1 MRRIPHPRLIAAHW
15 PLLAACVL
23 FALVG
28 ALALEDY
35 GAWVDDPSQRA
46 IGNAALD
53 SLAGDG
59 ERAFDQLLIP
69 HDRYYG
75 AVAEAPLTLVERLLG
90 LDAPRDLHL
99 SRRALTH
106 LLFLGGGVFCYLLV
120 LRMFGSRP
128 LALIATVLFLLHP
141 RIYAHSFF
149 NSKDIAFLVAFM
161 VALSL
166 VHRAFRRDT
175 LGAFLLCGVGVGL
188 LVNLRVMGVILFAAV
203 LALRALDLA
212 FAGSATERRRVALT
226 GGAFAVAAAL
236 TYYASLPVLWT
247 DPFGRFAELARTL
260 GAHPNETFNLF
271 RGEWLYSRDGPP
283 WDYAPVWVAITT
295 PPATLL
301 LAALGALALTWRA
314 LRRPRDV
321 LRNGPLRFG
330 LLLAALPVAATA
342 AVVVLDGNVYFDW
355 RHLYFL
361 YAPLFLLAA
370 FGLHGIVAFVRGPWP
385 RAGTYALAGMA
396 VAVALVSMIRIHPFE
411 PNYFTVLTDR
421 TTPERLKVRYDMN
434 SWEQSLRSPLVDIL
448 GDHPS
453 GMLYLSLSSRFADH
467 QLRGLPPD
475 ERERIVLTKDFRSGG
490 RNFIELHASQP
501 CPASLPA
508 VAYVARIYAVTLHCV
523 LDPVAWLGDV
533 RREALATE
541 PLIRAAYD
549 IRRDGRLLTYV
560 RDGCPVEDVIVASG
574 TPRLFLHVVPRDP
587 ADLPS
592 WRGKLGHGFENLDLA
607 LRGGLARIDGNCVA
621 AVVLPDYPIASIR
634 TGQFADDGILW
645 EMEFMPDGRVVVPPP
660 PPDYAA
666 ARREA
671 LAGEPL
677 ARSVYDVHL
686 AGRTLTYV
694 RDGCT
699 DGEANARFFLH
710 VVPTD
715 ENDLPEHRREHGF
728 DNLDFTLATR
738 GARIDGSCVAV
749 VPLPDYPIATVR
761 TGQYDGT
768 GALWTAEFALPGE
781 E

>member
-1 MRRIPHPRLIAAHW
+1 MRRIPHPRLITAHW
-15 PLLAACVL
+15 PLLAACAL

-28 ALALEDY
+28 AFALEDY

-53 SLAGDG
+53 YLAGDG

-75 AVAEAPLTLVERLLG
+75 AAVEAPFTLVERLLG
-90 LDAPRDLHL
+90 LDALRDLHL

-128 LALIATVLFLLHP
+128 LALAATILFLLHP

-149 NSKDIAFLVAFM
+149 NSKDMSFLVAFM
-161 VALSL
+161 VALFF
-166 VHRAFRRDT
+166 VHRAFRRDS
-175 LGAFLLCGVGVGL
+175 LGAFLLCGAGVGL

-212 FAGSATERRRVALT
+212 FVGSAEERRRVALT

-247 DPFGRFAELARTL
+247 DPFGRFAELVRTL
-260 GAHPNETFNLF
+260 GAHPNEAFNLF

-301 LAALGALALTWRA
+301 LAAFGALALAWRA

-370 FGLHGIVAFVRGPWP
+370 LGLHGILAFVRGAWP

-434 SWEQSLRSPLVDIL
+434 SWAQSLRNPLVNIL

-453 GMLYLSLSSRFADH
+453 GMLYLSLSSPFAEH
-467 QLRGLPPD
+467 QIRGLPPD
-475 ERERIVLTKDFRSGG
+475 ERERIALTKDFRSGE
-490 RNFIELHASQP
+490 RNFLELHATQP
-501 CPASLPA
+501 CPASLPT
-508 VAYVARIYAVTLHCV
+508 AYVARVYAVTLHCV
-523 LDPVAWLGDV
+523 LDPAAWLGDA

-560 RDGCPVEDVIVASG
+560 RDGCPVEDVTLAG
-574 TPRLFLHVVPRDP
+574 AAPRLFLHVVPRDP

-592 WRGKLGHGFENLDLA
+592 WRRKLGHGFDNLDHA
-607 LRGGLARIDGNCVA
+607 LRGGTARIDGNCVA

-634 TGQFADDGILW
+634 TGQFTDDGPLW
-645 EMEFMPDGRVVVPPP
+645 EMEFTPDGRVVVPPP
-660 PPDYAA
+660 PPDYAI

-671 LAGEPL
+671 LTQEPL
-677 ARSVYDVHL
+677 ARSIFNVYR
-686 AGRTLTYV
+686 AGRELTYL

-699 DGEANARFFLH
+699 EAEADARFFLH
-710 VVPTD
+710 VVPAD
-715 ENDLPEHRREHGF
+715 ENDLPEHRREQGF
-728 DNLDFTLATR
+728 DNLDFTLAAR
-738 GARIDGSCVAV
+738 GARIDGNCVAV
-749 VPLPDYPIATVR
+749 VPLPAYPIAAIR
-761 TGQYDGT
+761 TGQYDDT
-768 GALWTAEFALPGE
+768 GALWTAEFALPDGE
-781 E
+781 

>member
-1 MRRIPHPRLIAAHW
+1 MRRIPHPWLIAAHW
-15 PLLAACVL
+15 PLLAMCAL

-28 ALALEDY
+28 AFALEDY
-35 GAWVDDPSQRA
+35 GVWVDDPSQRA

-53 SLAGDG
+53 FLAGDG

-128 LALIATVLFLLHP
+128 LALAATILFLLHP

-161 VALSL
+161 VSLSL

-175 LGAFLLCGVGVGL
+175 LGAFLLCGAGVGL

-212 FAGSATERRRVALT
+212 FAGSAEERRRVALT
-226 GGAFAVAAAL
+226 GGAFALAATL

-247 DPFGRFAELARTL
+247 DPLGRFAELVRTL
-260 GAHPNETFNLF
+260 GAHPNEAFNLF
-271 RGEWLYSRDGPP
+271 RGEWLYSPDGPP
-283 WDYAPVWVAITT
+283 WDYVPVWIGITT

-301 LAALGALALTWRA
+301 LALAGTLALAWRG
-314 LRRPRDV
+314 LRRPRDI

-330 LLLAALPVAATA
+330 FLLLALPVATTV
-342 AVVVLDGNVYFDW
+342 AVVLLRNNIYSDW

-361 YAPLFLLAA
+361 YAPLLPLAII
-370 FGLHGIVAFVRGPWP
+370 GLRQLASIPRGRWF
-385 RAGTYALAGMA
+385 RAGAYALTGVA

-434 SWEQSLRSPLVDIL
+434 SWAQSLRSPLVDII

-475 ERERIVLTKDFRSGG
+475 ERERIALTKDFRSGE

-501 CPASLPA
+501 CPASLPT
-508 VAYVARIYAVTLHCV
+508 AYVARIHAVTLHCV

-541 PLIRAAYD
+541 PLFRAAYD

-592 WRGKLGHGFENLDLA
+592 WRRKLGHGFDNLNHA
-607 LRGGLARIDGNCVA
+607 LQGGAARIDGNCVA
-621 AVVLPDYPIASIR
+621 AVVLPGYPIASIR
-634 TGQFADDGILW
+634 TGQFTDDGILW
-645 EMEFMPDGRVVVPPP
+645 EMEFTPDGRVVVPPP

-677 ARSVYDVHL
+677 ARSVYDIHL
-686 AGRTLTYV
+686 ERRGLTYV

-699 DGEANARFFLH
+699 EAETDARFFLH
-710 VVPTD
+710 VVPAD

-738 GARIDGSCVAV
+738 GARLDGNCVAV
-749 VPLPDYPIATVR
+749 ARLPDYPIATVR

-768 GALWTAEFALPGE
+768 GALWALEFALPDGE
-781 E
+781 